1 MPSSDSGRGSARGSE
16 LSGNSDLTVC
26 VLASGS
32 RGNATYIS
40 DGKTSILIDA
50 GLSGAELERRFASK
64 ELNLCALDAI
74 VVSHEH
80 SDHIQGVGILSRRY
94 GLPVYLSRKTES
106 AAGAKMGNLSEI
118 RHFACGTAFKIHT
131 LDIRA
136 FPISHDAGDP
146 AGFTVGKNRTRI
158 GIATDMGIVTNVVK
172 THLRGCSLVLLESNH
187 DPDMLINGPY
197 PWHLKQ
203 RVKSRTGHLSN
214 AQSGELLRE
223 ILHPGLG
230 HVILGHLSEKNNTPE
245 KALSEA
251 RNAINGHKTCV
262 SLVLQHVCG
271 EMIRVSSRLSEPLI
285 CTDFTDCADCQ
296 AVREHL

>member
-1 MPSSDSGRGSARGSE
+1 MPSSNPGRGSE
-16 LSGNSDLTVC
+16 ISGNSDLRVC

-64 ELNLCALDAI
+64 GLNLCALDAI
-74 VVSHEH
+74 VISHEH
-80 SDHIQGVGILSRRY
+80 SDHIQGAGILSRRY
-94 GLPVYLSRKTES
+94 GLPVYISRKTEL

-118 RHFACGTAFKIHT
+118 RHFECGAGFCINT

-136 FPISHDAGDP
+136 FSISHDAGDP
-146 AGFTVGKNRTRI
+146 AGFTVGVNGTKM
-158 GIATDMGIVTNVVK
+158 GISTDMGIATNVVK
-172 THLRGCSLVLLESNH
+172 EHLRGCSLVLLESNH
-187 DPDMLINGPY
+187 DPAMLMNGPY
-197 PWHLKQ
+197 PWYLKQ

-245 KALSEA
+245 KALSAA
-251 RNAINGHKTCV
+251 RDAINGHKTLV
-262 SLVLQHVCG
+262 SLALQHVCG
-271 EMIRVSSRLSEPLI
+271 ELIRVSP
-285 CTDFTDCADCQ
+285 
-296 AVREHL
+296 AV